1 MNKFQ
6 DLDILRKTD
15 LTVEE
20 IKRHPAFAKLPENQ
34 IADFLITIKTLTEIA
49 FRYTEIS
56 QKNLGKKPENGEI

>member
-20 IKRHPAFAKLPENQ
+20 VKRHPAFAKLPDNQ
-34 IADFLITIKTLTEIA
+34 IEDIIITIKKITEIA
-49 FRYTEIS
+49 FNCNVKSKKSFGKIP
-56 QKNLGKKPENGEI
+56 KNP